1 MCDKELKDNSK
12 KIKFHD
18 TGLSRDLEIER
29 MIYVPGMLP
38 SRSNHQTSNIDVETY
53 LLHPE
58 YNFDKKSKVV
68 LDIDEENKDK
78 DYRNFSLEGNELRK
92 NLYYGDYINN
102 GFKGQGRGNGDY
114 EIGSNL
120 RYGIPSRLE
129 DNNVRQSDISK
140 INFNSADLGI
150 GEPSNTVLPF
160 ARGGIDTRNLDK
172 YRKENN

>member
-1 MCDKELKDNSK
+1 MCDKESKDNSK

-38 SRSNHQTSNIDVETY
+38 SRSNHQTSNVDLETY

-58 YNFDKKSKVV
+58 NTFDKKSKVE
-68 LDIDEENKDK
+68 LDINEENKDK
-78 DYRNFSLEGNELRK
+78 DYRNFSLQGKELRK

-102 GFKGQGRGNGDY
+102 GYKGQGRGVGDY

-120 RYGIPSRLE
+120 RYGLPSRLE
-129 DNNVRQSDISK
+129 DNNVRQSDLSNIS
-140 INFNSADLGI
+140 FNSADVGV
-150 GEPSNTVLPF
+150 GVQSANVLPF

-172 YRKENN
+172 FRKENN